1 MIKMQPL
8 KDASIR
14 VQNYNYFRG
23 CDVTTDPAE
32 IDPTRSPDSLNML
45 ADDAGFPE
53 KRVGWRTLVDWG
65 SNRPINGLF
74 LAHLKGMAAPCF
86 VVHDDDGLEV
96 AKDFGDGD
104 YFSKHDIVDGT
115 KIQDWHSI
123 QGGLKNAKSSAF
135 SHDGKL
141 YVFDGEKITVVF
153 YAENASTYWFQKI
166 HGETLTETP
175 SEPNTVAIPKIPTTA
190 RGGHYEAEEV
200 DDGQGGTT
208 TEYHWVPC
216 TAHEEPN
223 LLSSKQINELAG
235 DGVNTVFWLSEIN
248 TTINKVEIYGGSPA
262 SWTATTAYTKTED
275 TTAGKTKIT
284 FTSAPA
290 AHPNGA
296 GIDNI
301 RVTFTSTE
309 HPADPNQIAKCTI
322 CTQFGY
328 FNNNRFFVSGNPDYP
343 NRDWSSAVD
352 DPTYWPINGW
362 TDVGSDQT
370 AIMGYLHYGDVLAI
384 IKQDDNQDAEIYIRT
399 AVLQDDNTVIFP
411 CQQGVKGVGAISRG
425 GFASLRDDAL
435 FYAREGV
442 FAVSGTDASQQRTI
456 QNRSYFMDNW
466 LKNEPEKENAV
477 AVVWNN
483 LYMLSFPNNGHCYV
497 ADARMQT
504 ARNESFVYEWFYWTN
519 IHANVFLE
527 FDGKLLFGTLDGKIC
542 QMNSDFSC
550 MIRYMDNLQRVP
562 DPADPTLERVAWT
575 GGQAIKAHW
584 TTAADALG
592 TLAHLKTLTKRGN
605 TVLSK
610 PYSKSKVVLEVI
622 TNAIGP
628 DVITEAYMNVWDF
641 SELDFRDVDFNALTT
656 PRVVPF
662 NSKVKKFQVIQ
673 IRLKNDE
680 KEQCF
685 GLFAVQ
691 LQYIVNNYIK

>member
-1 MIKMQPL
+1 MIKMPML
-8 KDASIR
+8 ADATLHTKG
-14 VQNYNYFRG
+14 YNYFRG

-32 IDPTRSPDSLNML
+32 IDSTRSPDSLNML

-65 SNRPINGLF
+65 DQHPIYGLF
-74 LAHLKGMAAPCF
+74 LAHLKGMDAPCF
-86 VVHDDDGLEV
+86 VVHDAGSLEV
-96 AKDFGDGD
+96 CKDFGDGD
-104 YFSKHDIVDGT
+104 YFSRHYTDGER
-115 KIQDWHSI
+115 IPDWHSRWDRMEHR
-123 QGGLKNAKSSAF
+123 KSSAF

-141 YVFDGEKITVVF
+141 YILDGSNITVVG
-153 YAENASTYWFQKI
+153 YDNATPSNQWFQNI
-166 HGETLTETP
+166 HVEQLTESP
-175 SEPNTVAIPKIPTTA
+175 SEPNVSAIPKIPTTA

-200 DDGQGGTT
+200 DDGQGSITI
-208 TEYHWVPC
+208 EYHWVPC

-223 LLSSKQINELAG
+223 LLSSQQVNELAG
-235 DGVNTVFWLSEIN
+235 DGVNKDFWLSEIN
-248 TTINKVEIYGGSPA
+248 TTINKVEIYNG
-262 SWTATTAYTKTED
+262 SWTTTTAYTKTED
-275 TTAGKTKIT
+275 ATAGKTKIA

-290 AHPNGA
+290 AHPDGA
-296 GIDNI
+296 GLDNI

-309 HPADPNQIAKCTI
+309 HPADADQIRKCTI
-322 CTQFGY
+322 CTQYGY
-328 FNNNRFFVSGNPDYP
+328 FNDNRFFVSGNPDHP
-343 NRDWSSAVD
+343 NRDWASAVD

-384 IKQDDNQDAEIYIRT
+384 IKEDDNQDAEIYIRT

-411 CQQGVKGVGAISRG
+411 CQQGVKGVGAISRN

-456 QNRSYFMDNW
+456 QNRSYFVDNW
-466 LKNEPEKENAV
+466 LKNEPEKENAA

-483 LYMLSFPNNGHCYV
+483 LYLLAFPNNGHCYV

-504 ARNESFVYEWFYWTN
+504 ARNESYVYEWFYWTN

-527 FDGKLLFGTLDGKIC
+527 FDGKLLFGTRDGKIC
-542 QMNSDFSC
+542 QMNNDFSS
-550 MIRYMDNLQRVP
+550 MIRYQDNLQRVP
-562 DPADPTLERVAWT
+562 NPSDPTLERIAWT

-673 IRLKNDE
+673 IRLKNNE